1 MTKIVIVGGGV
12 SGLSAGIYARKEG
25 YDVTVLEKHAV
36 AGGNLTGWQRNGFTI
51 DNCIHWLTGT
61 NPASSLYGT
70 WKELGILPEREKLVY
85 REELFTCF
93 YRGERFG
100 LPRDLSE
107 FAKRMLA
114 RSPRDE
120 KEIFRLISAIGIV
133 QGLSGIAGEGGNEKL
148 SPKDVLL
155 TPLLL
160 RYFAMTTGD
169 LSRRFHDPLLQ
180 KFFSSVLTDS
190 FGALGLIAVFAHF
203 CGKNADV
210 PAGGSLC
217 AARRMADR
225 FISLGGELRLSSEVV
240 RIDVKEEKARSLLL
254 KNGERISFDYLLVS
268 TDPAVAFPV
277 LIGMPLPKKLAA
289 LYSDRRMRRFSSVQC
304 AFACKTKNLPFRG
317 EAVLP
322 SDETENMPLLVREF
336 SFEKDFAPQGY
347 TVMQTMVFCLEMQAE
362 RWISLRRSP
371 DAYREEKEKLVLR
384 TTERIEKS
392 FPSLKG
398 SLEFLDCWTPATYRR
413 YVGSEIGSYMGF
425 AFSSGRIPKK
435 LSPEIKS
442 IKNCFLCGQWL
453 RSPGGLPIAAES
465 GKRAVAEV
473 KKNLTKRRSRIPAAL
488 RAFLFKR
495 RARQE

>member
-25 YDVTVLEKHAV
+25 FDVTILEKHAV
-36 AGGNLTGWQRNGFTI
+36 AGGNLTGWKRKGFTI

-61 NPASSLYGT
+61 NPASSLYKT

-93 YRGERFG
+93 YRGEKFG

-133 QGLSGIAGEGGNEKL
+133 QGLSGIAGEGRNENL
-148 SPKDVLL
+148 SPKNILRA
-155 TPLLL
+155 PLLF

-169 LSRRFHDPLLQ
+169 LSRRFHDPLLR

-203 CGKNADV
+203 CGGNADV

-217 AARRMADR
+217 AAQRMAER
-225 FISLGGELRLSSEVV
+225 FLSLGGELRLSSEVG
-240 RIDVKEEKARSLLL
+240 RIDVKEGKARSLTL
-254 KNGERISFDYLLVS
+254 KSGERISFDFLLVS
-268 TDPAVAFPV
+268 IDPAVAFPM
-277 LIGMPLPKKLAA
+277 LIGMPLPKRLAA
-289 LYSDRRMRRFSSVQC
+289 LYNDSRMRRFSSVQC
-304 AFACKTKNLPFRG
+304 AFACKTEDLPFRG

-322 SDETENMPLLVREF
+322 SDKKGEMPLLVREF
-336 SFEKDFAPQGY
+336 SFERDFAPQGY
-347 TVMQTMVFCLEMQAE
+347 TVVQTMAFCLETQAK
-362 RWISLRRSP
+362 RWISLHRYP
-371 DAYREEKEKLVLR
+371 DVYRAEKEKTIRR
-384 TTERIEKS
+384 TTERIGKS

-398 SLEFLDCWTPATYRR
+398 SLEILDCWTPATYRR

-425 AFSSGRIPKK
+425 AFSSRRMPKK
-435 LSPEIKS
+435 LSPAIKGV
-442 IKNCFLCGQWL
+442 KNCFLCGQWL
-453 RSPGGLPIAAES
+453 QAPGGLPIAAES

-473 KKNLTKRRSRIPAAL
+473 KKSLAKGKFRFPAAL
-488 RAFLFKR
+488 RALLSGR